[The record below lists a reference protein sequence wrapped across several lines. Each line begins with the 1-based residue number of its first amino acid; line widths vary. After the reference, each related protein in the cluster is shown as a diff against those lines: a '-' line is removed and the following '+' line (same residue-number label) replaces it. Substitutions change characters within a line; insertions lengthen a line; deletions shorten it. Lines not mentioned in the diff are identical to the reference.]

1 MDSADI
7 LLIVV
12 ALVALSVLWN
22 YNGLVR
28 SRMRTREAWSGI
40 DVQLKRRADLVPN
53 LVETVRSYAAHERQT
68 FEEVAQARSAVHQ
81 AQGPA
86 QATDAHAKLT
96 EGLARLFA
104 IAEAYPAL
112 RASENFIQLQKELS
126 DVEEKI
132 AYARQFYNRNIL
144 DYNTRVNIFPQN
156 LVAQLFDFQPA
167 EFFETDE
174 ASRDA
179 TKVDF
184 REEAE

>member
-1 MDSADI
+1 VDSVNI

-12 ALVALSVLWN
+12 ALVALSVFWI

-53 LVETVRSYAAHERQT
+53 LVETVKGYAAHEQRT
-68 FEEVAQARSAVHQ
+68 FEEVARARSAVHQ
-81 AQGPA
+81 AQSPA
-86 QATDAHAKLT
+86 QATDTHAKLT

-132 AYARQFYNRNIL
+132 AYARQFYNRNVL
-144 DYNTRVNIFPQN
+144 DYNTRVN
-156 LVAQLFDFQPA
+156 
-167 EFFETDE
+167 T
-174 ASRDA
+174 
-179 TKVDF
+179 
-184 REEAE
+184 